1 MTLTNEYQY
10 IATSSEFYGHG
21 TPQNY
26 YRYRLIL
33 HAKFEQ
39 VAGATYRV
47 WLRTYMVTVTQT
59 PFSTASDGD
68 VESYASAGGVKAFS
82 KTTGPDSSSW
92 GTSVA
97 GDGTTYSNGILLGEG
112 YTDIDGSDG
121 AAHSVELLGYW
132 KKVSYTSS
140 GAYAGIPYH
149 NTVAQ
154 ASATVTL
161 PALAVASTIS
171 ADNGYFGDVIPIT
184 ISRFDSIYTHT
195 ITAAC
200 AGVSETILDNGT
212 AYPTVNWT
220 PAVSKYAPK
229 ITSSMSA
236 NCVLTCSTYRYGV
249 LVGTRTTNITLT
261 LKAAEVK
268 PSTAITVEDA
278 AGYFAKYGK
287 YVATKSKLKISLTN
301 TLLYGATVKAVSI
314 AANGATFSTNPATT
328 NELLSA
334 SYNTVTAQIQ
344 DSRSQMSDQVS
355 VALDVLPY
363 SPPAINSFSVHRCNN
378 DGSANDEG
386 AYCRIDFDVSISPLD
401 DINSRALTVKYKAVS
416 AEEYTS
422 GSISLSAYAVTG
434 SYLFAADTE
443 QSFDVRLELTDD
455 FSTSTIQTILSTAS
469 TTIALRPGGLGVGFG
484 KVPEHDYS
492 IETAAN
498 WTIRIGERTLLDYLH
513 PVGSV
518 YISSQPTDPGTLFG
532 GTWTRIKDTFILA
545 AGDSYAIGAAGGA
558 STVTLTENQIPAH
571 AHTFKNG
578 SHTWL
583 WGIKSGLTTPVIA
596 VGANASAQYG
606 SSNELITDQGVWNG
620 TNNTGGG
627 QSHNNM
633 PPYIA
638 RYVWER
644 TA

>member
-1 MTLTNEYQY
+1 MTLTNEYQH
-10 IATSSEFYGHG
+10 IATSSEIYGHG
-21 TPQNY
+21 TPQTY

-39 VAGATYRV
+39 AAGATYRV
-47 WLRTYMVTVTQT
+47 WLRTYMVTTTQT

-82 KTTGPDSSSW
+82 ETTGPSSSSW
-92 GTSVA
+92 GTRVA

-121 AAHSVELLGYW
+121 AAHSVELLAHW
-132 KKVSYTSS
+132 QKVSYTSS

-154 ASATVTL
+154 ATATVTL

-171 ADNGYFGDVIPIT
+171 ADNGYFGDIIPIT

-212 AYPTVNWT
+212 TYPTVNWT
-220 PAVSKYAPK
+220 PAVATYAPK
-229 ITSSMSA
+229 ITSAMTA

-249 LVGTRTTNITLT
+249 LVGTKTINITLT

-278 AGYFAKYGK
+278 AGYFAMYGK
-287 YVATKSKLKISLTN
+287 YVATKSKLKIALTN

-314 AANGATFSTNPATT
+314 AANGASYSTNPATT

-355 VALDVLPY
+355 VDLDVLPY
-363 SPPAINSFSVHRCNN
+363 SPPAINSFSVHRCDS

-386 AYCRIDFDVSISPLD
+386 AYCRVDFDISISPLD
-401 DINSRALTVKYKAVS
+401 DINSRALTVKYKAVKV
-416 AEEYTS
+416 EEYTS
-422 GSISLSAYAVTG
+422 DSISLSAYAVTD
-434 SYLFAADTE
+434 SYVFPADTE

-455 FSTSTIQTILSTAS
+455 FSTSTMQTRLSTAA
-469 TTIALRPGGLGVGFG
+469 TTVGYRPNGRGIGFG
-484 KVPEHDYS
+484 KVPENDYS
-492 IETAAN
+492 VEIAAN
-498 WTIRIGERTLLDYLH
+498 WTLRIGERTLLDYLH
-513 PVGSV
+513 PVGSI
-518 YISSQPTDPGTLFG
+518 YISSQSTDPGTLFG
-532 GTWTRIKDTFILA
+532 GTWSQVENTLA
-545 AGDSYAIGAAGGA
+545 LY
-558 STVTLTENQIPAH
+558 
-571 AHTFKNG
+571 
-578 SHTWL
+578 
-583 WGIKSGLTTPVIA
+583 
-596 VGANASAQYG
+596 
-606 SSNELITDQGVWNG
+606 
-620 TNNTGGG
+620 
-627 QSHNNM
+627 M
-633 PPYIA
+633 
-638 RYVWER
+638 WER
-644 TA
+644 TS

>member
-1 MTLTNEYQY
+1 MTLTNEYQH
-10 IATSSEFYGHG
+10 IATSSEIYGHG
-21 TPQNY
+21 TPQTY

-39 VAGATYRV
+39 AAGATYRV
-47 WLRTYMVTVTQT
+47 WLRTYMVTTTAT

-82 KTTGPDSSSW
+82 KTTGPSSSSW

-154 ASATVTL
+154 ATATVTL

-171 ADNGYFGDVIPIT
+171 ADNGYFGDIIPIT

-212 AYPTVNWT
+212 MYPTVNWT
-220 PAVSKYAPK
+220 PAVATYAPK
-229 ITSSMSA
+229 ITSAMTA

-249 LVGTRTTNITLT
+249 LVGTKTINITLT

-278 AGYFAKYGK
+278 AGYFAMYGK
-287 YVATKSKLKISLTN
+287 YVATKSKLKIALTN

-314 AANGATFSTNPATT
+314 AANGASYSTNPATT

-355 VALDVLPY
+355 VDLDVLPY
-363 SPPAINSFSVHRCNN
+363 SPPAINSFSVHRCDS

-386 AYCRIDFDVSISPLD
+386 AYCRVDFDISISPLD
-401 DINSRALTVKYKAVS
+401 NINSRALTVKYKAVS
-416 AEEYTS
+416 VEEYAS
-422 GSISLSAYAVTG
+422 DSISLSAYAVTD
-434 SYLFAADTE
+434 SYVFPADTE

-455 FSTSTIQTILSTAS
+455 FSTTAMQTILSTAAV
-469 TTIALRPGGLGVGFG
+469 IMAYRAGGLGVGFG

-492 IETAAN
+492 VEIAAN

-513 PVGSV
+513 PVGSI
-518 YISSQPTDPGTLFG
+518 YISSQSTEPGTLFG
-532 GTWTRIKDTFILA
+532 GTWSQVENTLA
-545 AGDSYAIGAAGGA
+545 LY
-558 STVTLTENQIPAH
+558 
-571 AHTFKNG
+571 
-578 SHTWL
+578 
-583 WGIKSGLTTPVIA
+583 
-596 VGANASAQYG
+596 
-606 SSNELITDQGVWNG
+606 
-620 TNNTGGG
+620 
-627 QSHNNM
+627 M
-633 PPYIA
+633 
-638 RYVWER
+638 WER
-644 TA
+644 TS